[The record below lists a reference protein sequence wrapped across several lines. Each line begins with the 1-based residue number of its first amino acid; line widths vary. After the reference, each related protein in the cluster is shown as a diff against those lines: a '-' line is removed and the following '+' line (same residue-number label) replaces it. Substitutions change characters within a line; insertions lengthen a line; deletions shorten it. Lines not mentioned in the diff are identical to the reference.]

1 MSEFN
6 LNDQELNG
14 LLKERLLSHKD
25 DAFMDMH
32 AEALFAGKAKVV
44 PPPVK
49 EKALYSKLG
58 ISAGKLSFGWIFTGL
73 STVAIIVT
81 TSVFLLSNTGTGEVK
96 KATISP
102 VQNSSN
108 NVTASTSPITLSQ
121 QESNNLNTKRVNIEP
136 AVANARSITTMT
148 SERTVEPVSTK
159 TVTPAELNVVATIET
174 KTATPSTPNTKL
186 SENNPLNT
194 KAQPVEACKKSLSSC
209 RLWKTKDLCTSPDSL
224 KFPYQIEC
232 NNCEYTYTCKE
243 INSKGLKAVI
253 LRVYKK
259 KGFNLEK
266 GFQNIILTKPDGKR
280 YIPFAVSVD
289 RYMNNVGKARINFKN
304 VVDIILLFP
313 DAEVGD
319 KVSIDGVAD
328 AVVE

>member
-6 LNDQELNG
+6 LNDEELNG

-25 DAFMDMH
+25 DALLDMQ
-32 AEALFAGKAKVV
+32 AEALFAGKAKVL
-44 PPPVK
+44 PPAVK

-58 ISAGKLSFGWIFTGL
+58 LSAAGKLSLGWIFTGL

-81 TSVFLLSNTGTGEVK
+81 TSVFLLSNTGTSEVK
-96 KATISP
+96 KEPVLQAQNNISHVP
-102 VQNSSN
+102 SN
-108 NVTASTSPITLSQ
+108 TLPSTEET
-121 QESNNLNTKRVNIEP
+121 NNANTKRVNIEP
-136 AVANARSITTMT
+136 ATGNARSITTMT

-159 TVTPAELNVVATIET
+159 TVTPVELNVVATIET
-174 KTATPSTPNTKL
+174 KTATPSTPNTKII
-186 SENNPLNT
+186 ENNPLNT
-194 KAQPVEACKKSLSSC
+194 KAQPVEACKKPMSSC
-209 RLWKTKDLCTSPDSL
+209 RLWKAKDLCTSPDSL

-232 NNCEYTYTCKE
+232 NSCEYSYTCKE
-243 INSKGLKAVI
+243 INSKGLNAVI

-259 KGFNLEK
+259 KGFTLEK
-266 GFQNIILTKPDGKR
+266 GFQNISLTKPTGKK
-280 YIPFAVSVD
+280 YTPFAVSVD
-289 RYMNNVGKARINFKN
+289 RYMNNVTKAKVNFKN

-319 KVSIDGVAD
+319 KVSIDGVVE